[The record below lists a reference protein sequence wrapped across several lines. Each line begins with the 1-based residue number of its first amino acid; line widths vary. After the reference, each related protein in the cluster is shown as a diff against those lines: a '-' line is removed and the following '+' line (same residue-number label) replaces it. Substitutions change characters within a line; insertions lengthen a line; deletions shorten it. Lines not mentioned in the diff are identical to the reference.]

1 MKPRSRMT
9 YSWNQNGPLVWAR
22 TSSIEQMLIVLRV
35 KRTPKASAACAARIS
50 PSACC
55 MPVRPVGARATGI
68 RTSALAIVVAVL
80 RPSMFT
86 ATRWRSL
93 MRAKSASLAR

>member
-1 MKPRSRMT
+1 MVES
-9 YSWNQNGPLVWAR
+9 
-22 TSSIEQMLIVLRV
+22 V
-35 KRTPKASAACAARIS
+35 KGTPNSAAARAARIS

-55 MPVRPVGARATGI
+55 MPVRPVGAIATGI
-68 RTSALAIVVAVL
+68 AISWPSMRVRSE

-93 MRAKSASLAR
+93 IAAKSSSLAR